1 MAVILAVSFASWAC
15 GGDAIPSSSL
25 VVQVDTVNGV
35 VQVSNY
41 GAGPEWALVE
51 LVRVGTG
58 GGVGL
63 EERPDEFGQ
72 VVGVVANEDGTI
84 YVADGMAKEIRV
96 FSETGVFLQRIGREG
111 GGPGEFRSIQSL
123 GMLGDTIVVL
133 DPGNGRL
140 GFISP
145 EGQWIGHRSYLRISG
160 PDVRI
165 FQTGVSE
172 FSIPALEG
180 DMRMV
185 FVRHNSAGAQESISL
200 QRPGAANFYVFCQ
213 HERGFVY
220 FVPEWAPNLLRVP
233 APNGHLIEGWSG
245 TYRLALL
252 DVDGDTVQVLERDQ
266 PRLIPTDADW
276 DDQVARFDSMMA
288 PLSGLK
294 CNPRRPVRPKEKG
307 LIRAMFFDDHGRLW
321 IERRTANGFA
331 LDAFDRVGALRGSV
345 DIPNRVEDVPIFIRG
360 DRVYLVVQ
368 DELGINTVLAFEV
381 HTAATE

>member
-1 MAVILAVSFASWAC
+1 
-15 GGDAIPSSSL
+15 
-25 VVQVDTVNGV
+25 
-35 VQVSNY
+35 
-41 GAGPEWALVE
+41 
-51 LVRVGTG
+51 
-58 GGVGL
+58 
-63 EERPDEFGQ
+63 
-72 VVGVVANEDGTI
+72 
-84 YVADGMAKEIRV
+84 MAKEIRV

-276 DDQVARFDSMMA
+276 DDQVALFDSMIA
-288 PLSGLK
+288 PLSGLN

-307 LIRAMFFDDHGRLW
+307 LIRAAFFDDHGRLW
-321 IERRTANGFA
+321 VERRTASGFA
-331 LDAFDRVGALRGSV
+331 LDAFDRAGALRGSV
-345 DIPNRVEDVPIFIRG
+345 DIPNRVVDVPIFIRG

-368 DELGINTVLAFEV
+368 DESGINTVLAFEV